1 MKHHFVSWL
10 ARNNDFVDQQGRR
23 QFNPQGPTIQ
33 FHEHF
38 FKPGNYADHLLLY
51 SSPDQKKDAV
61 QLADEI
67 VERFGHKVIPT
78 LLELPDVIDV
88 NAIRSRVETWL
99 QQFADHELTLYFSPG
114 TSAMQLA
121 WYLVHQQGVLRTH
134 LVQTRAAKFSASG
147 KPEILTIEVERTAT
161 PVTAILREQ
170 QLQFVNDS
178 LENQATDYFIGEAL
192 QPVYTRARKVAQTDK
207 VTVLIRGESG
217 TGKEHLARYVHEQ
230 SGRAGKHFLPI
241 NCSALTDSTLES
253 RLFGYCK
260 GAFTGAEKNT
270 RGLFEEAHGGTL
282 FLDEIGDIS
291 PALQLTLLRA
301 LQSGEIQPLGGTP
314 RTVDVR
320 VIAATNAALEERC
333 RAGRFRWDLFYRL
346 AVAELELPALR
357 DRPRVDREQLLDWL
371 VVFKSR
377 QLRHEPLRLAASTRR
392 QLLDYSFPGNVREL
406 ESVVEHL
413 LVFSEPGATVELPDL
428 PTRIRTTTIS
438 NDSSSLLLEDAIQ
451 QHVCRVLTHCG
462 GIKRRA
468 AILLGVEERTVRKY
482 HLLST
487 SKLHYLSQKQDD
499 PKSS

>member
-1 MKHHFVSWL
+1 MDHHFISWI
-10 ARNNDFVDQQGRR
+10 ARNNDFVDLGGQR
-23 QFNPQGPTIQ
+23 QLNPQGPTLQ

-38 FKPGNYADHLLLY
+38 FRPGNYSDHLLLY

-67 VERFGHKVIPT
+67 IERFGHKVVPT
-78 LLELPDVIDV
+78 LLELKDVIDV

-99 QQFADHELTLYFSPG
+99 QQYADHELTLYFSPG

-121 WYLVHQQGVLRTH
+121 WYLVHLQGVLRTH
-134 LVQTRAAKFSASG
+134 LVQTRAAKYSESG
-147 KPEILTIEVERTAT
+147 KPEVLTIKVERTST

-170 QLQFVNDS
+170 QLHLAS
-178 LENQATDYFIGEAL
+178 SGPENQSSDYFIGDAL
-192 QPVYTRARKVAQTDK
+192 RPIYERARKVAQTDK

-230 SGRAGKHFLPI
+230 SGRAGKPFLPI

-270 RGLFEEAHGGTL
+270 KGLFEEAHGGTL

-291 PALQLTLLRA
+291 VALQLTLLRVM
-301 LQSGEIQPLGGTP
+301 QSGEIQPMGGNP

-320 VIAATNAALEERC
+320 VIAATNTALEERC
-333 RAGRFRWDLFYRL
+333 RAGQFRWDLFYRL

-357 DRPRVDREQLLDWL
+357 DRPRADREQLLDWMTA
-371 VVFKSR
+371 FKSR
-377 QLRHEPLRLAASTRR
+377 QLRHEPLRLAANTRR
-392 QLLDYSFPGNVREL
+392 QLLDYYFPGNVREL
-406 ESVVEHL
+406 ESVMEHL
-413 LVFSEPGATVELPDL
+413 LVFSEPGATVELADL
-428 PTRIRTTTIS
+428 PTRIKASTVAG
-438 NDSSSLLLEDAIQ
+438 DSSSLLLEDAIR
-451 QHVCRVLTHCG
+451 QHVCRVLAHCG

-468 AILLGVEERTVRKY
+468 ATLLGVEERTVRKY
-482 HLLST
+482 YLLSEFNPP
-487 SKLHYLSQKQDD
+487 SSPQKKTVRAD
-499 PKSS
+499 S